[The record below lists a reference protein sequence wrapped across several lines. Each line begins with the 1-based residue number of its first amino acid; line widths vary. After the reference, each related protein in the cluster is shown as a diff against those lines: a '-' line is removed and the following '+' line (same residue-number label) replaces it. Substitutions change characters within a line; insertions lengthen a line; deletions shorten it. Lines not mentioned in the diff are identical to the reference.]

1 MLPYTFRMYVDL
13 HCLVLCTL
21 VLLLYQPI
29 NWLVFQVP
37 ASPGAGVPQW
47 GGGHRVH
54 LGEGDIEYV
63 SRHLELL
70 RELYLELS
78 RTI

>member
-1 MLPYTFRMYVDL
+1 MSYLRNAPL
-13 HCLVLCTL
+13 HIQNVCRSALSCTL
-21 VLLLYQPI
+21 Y
-29 NWLVFQVP
+29 WLVFQVL

-63 SRHLELL
+63 SRHLELF